1 MNGKRGRE
9 NMADINDFIKAFIG
23 ALNVIHAENMLI
35 MATIADKDMDDP
47 YIKNMDEMFNK
58 AIAGVM
64 KK

>member
-1 MNGKRGRE
+1 MNGERGRE
-9 NMADINDFIKAFIG
+9 NMADMNDYIKAFMG

-35 MATIADKDMDDP
+35 MATITNKEMDDP

>member
-1 MNGKRGRE
+1 
-9 NMADINDFIKAFIG
+9 MADVNDYIKTFLNV
-23 ALNVIHAENMLI
+23 LNVIHAENMLI
-35 MATIADKDMDDP
+35 MATITDKDMDDP

>member
-1 MNGKRGRE
+1 MNGKRGIE
-9 NMADINDFIKAFIG
+9 NMADMNDFIKAFIC

-35 MATIADKDMDDP
+35 MATITNKEMDDP

>member
-1 MNGKRGRE
+1 
-9 NMADINDFIKAFIG
+9 MADMNDFIKAFIC

-35 MATIADKDMDDP
+35 MATITNKEMDDP

-58 AIAGVM
+58 AIAEVM

>member
-1 MNGKRGRE
+1 
-9 NMADINDFIKAFIG
+9 MADMNDYIKAFMG

-35 MATIADKDMDDP
+35 MATITNKEMDDP

>member
-1 MNGKRGRE
+1 M
-9 NMADINDFIKAFIG
+9 NDFIKAFVV

-35 MATIADKDMDDP
+35 MATITDKDMDDP

-58 AIAGVM
+58 AIEGVL